1 MDGRDDNALGQ
12 RQGTHRRTPLG
23 QIGETYLLECCGE
36 KRPWAEDAR
45 LELKTG
51 GAFLTVHEYVP
62 VVHPWLTG
70 MRDRILE
77 VQSKLRSHSA
87 PWPPETNLAVFRAL
101 FNADLGFDD
110 AKGWTKW
117 HEKPRE
123 RPPGATPGHVG
134 DGKEEERN
142 RLAMERALASVWSVE
157 GVSKYTSED
166 CIGGQLCQ
174 KILVLLQDNHASIR
188 TQHLV
193 TIGAKYTAVMDGK
206 GIPARDNLNVDPTP
220 FGR

>member
-1 MDGRDDNALGQ
+1 MLHICPGSFGSEKKKKKKKKKKIEIFFFPECTWNLSPLSLHPIQTMDGRDDNALGQ

-87 PWPPETNLAVFRAL
+87 PWPPETNLAVVRAP

-134 DGKEEERN
+134 GGKEEERN
-142 RLAMERALASVWSVE
+142 RLAMERALARS
-157 GVSKYTSED
+157 
-166 CIGGQLCQ
+166 
-174 KILVLLQDNHASIR
+174 AARIR
-188 TQHLV
+188 KLE
-193 TIGAKYTAVMDGK
+193 
-206 GIPARDNLNVDPTP
+206 NVNKE
-220 FGR
+220 